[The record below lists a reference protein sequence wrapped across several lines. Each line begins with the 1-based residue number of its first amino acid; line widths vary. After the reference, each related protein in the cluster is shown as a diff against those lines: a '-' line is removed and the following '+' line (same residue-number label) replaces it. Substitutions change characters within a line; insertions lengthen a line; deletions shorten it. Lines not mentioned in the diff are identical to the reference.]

1 MGILEQLKTLS
12 GLIDP
17 SLNNSVLKILAVL
30 LAVLLWIQVASQ
42 ETVQM
47 TVSANVEFLDMP
59 ADLEIFNDYPK
70 AVEVLLKTN
79 RPSLLEN
86 DRLSVMVDMQ
96 DAAAGTAVIHLNEAN
111 IRGERSAEIVSVT
124 PSRLRLLLEKTY
136 IKEVEVKAT
145 LEGAPAEGYQVSEVQ
160 VAPSKVPLSGPQSK
174 MEKVTMA
181 VTEPISINNLSD
193 ILTVQVALDLEDPQ
207 LRFRSTD
214 RVKVIVVI
222 EEERKNVVIR
232 GVPITIFPEGVSS
245 RLRDTKV
252 TLKGTVPVSYD
263 KRLDSALFSVSIDI
277 QNVTPGTKEYKL
289 LPKVKIPDEYLEV
302 FRLTGI
308 TPEKVVVRRIS

>member
-1 MGILEQLKTLS
+1 MKC
-12 GLIDP
+12 DN

-59 ADLEIFNDYPK
+59 TDLEIFNDYPK

-86 DRLSVMVDMQ
+86 DRLSVMIDMQ

-145 LEGAPAEGYQVSEVQ
+145 LEGVPAEGYQVSEVQ
-160 VAPSKVPLSGPQSK
+160 IAPSKVPLSGPQSK

-207 LRFRSTD
+207 LRL
-214 RVKVIVVI
+214 
-222 EEERKNVVIR
+222 EA
-232 GVPITIFPEGVSS
+232 P
-245 RLRDTKV
+245 
-252 TLKGTVPVSYD
+252 TV
-263 KRLDSALFSVSIDI
+263 L
-277 QNVTPGTKEYKL
+277 KL
-289 LPKVKIPDEYLEV
+289 LL
-302 FRLTGI
+302 
-308 TPEKVVVRRIS
+308 